1 MLDTAQLPAFR
12 SLLTDVGEWWQ
23 AQDFDSVEVDRI
35 LSDLDKR
42 LAGQVDGKG
51 LATGMSPLL
60 WPVSVVGVT
69 RERFLV
75 GQIFKA
81 LSSMKNI
88 SDAFHVAG
96 AFHVAALAA
105 ASLRGGGGAQ
115 LAYERIKKLDT
126 RVCNLASE
134 VEAGGR
140 RCDLSCMVEGH
151 DKRKV
156 LFVLEA
162 KLNDE
167 QEAAEKSLETIMGL
181 LDSPHR
187 PHRPLTVVPL
197 YVTISGSECPLS
209 PKHAVELQRHDV
221 AVLEQ
226 VCVSW
231 EDLLVALLHLTGD
244 DEERRNAFGV
254 AIAAISAHLKL
265 DPKSLKAIPST
276 PPYGLLFWRVDKL
289 RSLLE

>member
-1 MLDTAQLPAFR
+1 MLDAAQLPAFQ

-23 AQDFDSVEVDRI
+23 AQYFDSVKVDRI
-35 LSDLDKR
+35 LSDLDKG
-42 LAGQVDGKG
+42 LAGQVEGKG
-51 LATGMSPLL
+51 LATGTSPLL

-81 LSSMKNI
+81 LSSMRSI
-88 SDAFHVAG
+88 AG
-96 AFHVAALAA
+96 AFHVAALV
-105 ASLRGGGGAQ
+105 ASSQRGGGGAQ
-115 LAYERIKKLDT
+115 SAYERTKNLGT
-126 RVCNLASE
+126 TVAELASE
-134 VEAGGR
+134 VKAGGR
-140 RCDLSCMVEGH
+140 RCDLLCMVEEPDNG
-151 DKRKV
+151 RV

-167 QEAAEKSLETIMGL
+167 QEAAEKSLETIVGL
-181 LDSPHR
+181 LDPPHR

>member
-1 MLDTAQLPAFR
+1 MNIRLTKTGNPDR

-23 AQDFDSVEVDRI
+23 ALRVAEI
-35 LSDLDKR
+35 LSALDSGLEK
-42 LAGQVDGKG
+42 QVKNQSR
-51 LATGMSPLL
+51 ATGTSPLL

-81 LSSMKNI
+81 LSSMRSI
-88 SDAFHVAG
+88 AG

-105 ASLRGGGGAQ
+105 ASQRGVEAAQ
-115 LAYERIKKLDT
+115 SAYERIKNLGT
-126 RVCNLASE
+126 RVCKLASE

-140 RCDLSCMVEGH
+140 RCDLSCMVEGR
-151 DKRKV
+151 DNRKV

-162 KLNDE
+162 KLNNE
-167 QEAAEKSLETIMGL
+167 QETPKKSRETIKGL
-181 LDSPHR
+181 LPSRGHR
-187 PHRPLTVVPL
+187 LLTVVPL

-209 PKHAVELQRHDV
+209 PEHASGLKRPGVK
-221 AVLEQ
+221 VLEQ

-265 DPKSLKAIPST
+265 DPKSLTSIPAT
-276 PPYGLLFWRVDKL
+276 PPYGLLFWRVNKL
-289 RSLLE
+289 GGVPR